1 MYDKFTDR
9 AKKVMQ
15 LANAE
20 AQRLH
25 HEYIG
30 TEHVLLALVREGTGV
45 AANVLQVLG
54 VELKTVI
61 KDVEAV
67 VDRGHIETISGT
79 LPQTA
84 RARKVIEY
92 AIEEARGMQ
101 HNFVGTEHL
110 LLGLLHDDCNI
121 AAQVL
126 INRDVSL
133 SRAREEVCKLLGYP
147 PDLARIASE
156 RFGKM
161 VEDPEPTEVL
171 KPEIQHLPTSA
182 RAIVDEFDCQINSVR
197 QEKEQMVA
205 AQDFEAAAQ
214 LRELEL
220 KLTML
225 RREFIAQWPKRT

>member
-15 LANAE
+15 IANSE
-20 AQRLH
+20 AQRLQ

-30 TEHVLLALVREGTGV
+30 TEHILLALVREGAGV
-45 AANVLQVLG
+45 AANVLQILG
-54 VELKTVI
+54 VDLKKVR
-61 KDVEAV
+61 KDL
-67 VDRGHIETISGT
+67 ETIVAGPVEFHSGK
-79 LPQTA
+79 LPQA
-84 RARKVIEY
+84 PRAKKAIEY
-92 AIEEARGMQ
+92 AIEEARALK

-110 LLGLLHDDCNI
+110 LLGLLRGDGNV

-126 INRDVSL
+126 INHGVQL
-133 SRAREEVCKLLGYP
+133 PMAREEVCKLLGYP
-147 PDLARIASE
+147 PDRARVASE
-156 RFGKM
+156 F
-161 VEDPEPTEVL
+161 VDEEPEPTEIL

-182 RAIVDEFDCQINSVR
+182 RAIVDEFDCQIISVR

-225 RREFIAQWPKRT
+225 RKEFIAQWPKRT